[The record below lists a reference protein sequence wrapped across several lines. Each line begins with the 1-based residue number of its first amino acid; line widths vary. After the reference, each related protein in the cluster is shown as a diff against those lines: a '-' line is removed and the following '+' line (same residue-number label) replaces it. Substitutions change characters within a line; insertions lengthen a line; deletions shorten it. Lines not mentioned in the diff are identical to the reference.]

1 MSETVQELRDEHLSK
16 KIGDRL
22 KNGSWL
28 LMHKP
33 CVRAYQSLG
42 KGLTEPIYTEI
53 FIAFHS
59 GAGRQQ
65 PFAVGRCDPYG
76 NVNPMSLWY
85 YATLPQALL
94 GYEETK

>member
-1 MSETVQELRDEHLSK
+1 MSETVQELRDEHLSR
-16 KIGDRL
+16 KIGDKLR
-22 KNGSWL
+22 NGSWL

-33 CVRAYQSLG
+33 SVRAYKMLENVQ
-42 KGLTEPIYTEI
+42 YTEI

-76 NVNPMSLWY
+76 NVNPISLWY